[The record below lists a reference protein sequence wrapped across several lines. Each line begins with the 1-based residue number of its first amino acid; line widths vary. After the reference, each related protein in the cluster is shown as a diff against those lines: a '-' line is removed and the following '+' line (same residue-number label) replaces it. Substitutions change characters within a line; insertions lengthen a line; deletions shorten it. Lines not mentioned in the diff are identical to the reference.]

1 MTERKYR
8 MDGYG
13 EPSVISRFC
22 FSVNVTGILKK
33 SDNHFAN

>member
-13 EPSVISRFC
+13 EPSVIFEVLFFGQRHRNSKE
-22 FSVNVTGILKK
+22 VG
-33 SDNHFAN
+33 